1 LLTWSLS
8 SLALL
13 ALATLGL
20 GVPSA
25 AAAPSAQ
32 ISTLSGDGSAV
43 GPDIILI
50 NQQRVILLGIDAPEA
65 NQPCQDGDKLWKCG
79 DTAFA
84 VLDQLV
90 KAGPVQCTLYGAPD
104 RLLRYGGVCTVNGKD
119 LAEQMVSQGLA
130 LAYPADKQ
138 SANYLKAQAEA
149 QAAHVGLWKQGVVFD
164 QPWEF
169 RRGHNHTMMK

>member
-1 LLTWSLS
+1 LLTGNLS
-8 SLALL
+8 SF
-13 ALATLGL
+13 ALAALAALGL
-20 GVPSA
+20 GVPLA
-25 AAAPSAQ
+25 TAAPSAQ

-43 GPDIILI
+43 GPDIILV

-65 NQPCQDGDKLWKCG
+65 NQPCQDGDQLWKCG

-90 KAGPVQCTLYGAPD
+90 KAGTVQCTLYGAPD
-104 RLLRYGGVCTVNGKD
+104 RLGRYGGVCTVNGKD
-119 LAEQMVSQGLA
+119 IAEQMVGQGLA

-138 SANYLKAQAEA
+138 GANYLPAQTQA
-149 QAAHVGLWKQGVVFD
+149 QAAHVGLWKRGVVSE